1 MFSFHANNNREITVA
16 FSDALKFEAILVLW
30 THPGDISRF
39 LKKNSPEP
47 PQDLPGSQGHYQTRT
62 LKESMVS
69 ARYCATFSRKPF
81 SNLKAR

>member
-39 LKKNSPEP
+39 LKKNSPNLPKTCPDPKATIRLAPSRSPWYLLDTVP
-47 PQDLPGSQGHYQTRT
+47 PFPGS
-62 LKESMVS
+62 LS
-69 ARYCATFSRKPF
+69 AT
-81 SNLKAR
+81 